1 MAKNISRLKETNF
14 SEYNLR
20 EAYIGNQAEYIAAL
34 RDEAMFSNWGLPV
47 LIKIPVDDLG
57 NLNENNVDEYSN
69 FVDIT
74 WLDTTEIVIPKFND
88 YRQNVSEEGMSA
100 DGVDAIY
107 PLEVLIPSKLHLPRN
122 SRIIFSEY
130 NSKEEKIARE
140 WVVLGTQ
147 MKQLSN
153 SKTYT
158 RIANCVPA
166 RQSLFTSTNT
176 SNGDIWFDYYLSN
189 VYKNLYLRAQGTFWF
204 LRNRVYSN
212 KIYKTYQDS
221 IQEEFPDYP
230 SYEED
235 VLVEMYYDNRNKNIV
250 SSNAKF
256 TIGDT
261 FKLKDLY
268 EQPIRIL
275 INKDTNIYSDLEIVI
290 TNVYENGDIKEF
302 EFNINRGYTEFK
314 ENTYGY
320 LFDNEHNELLCI
332 KLISTTWQDD
342 IYQETV
348 DSSDKVNVKY
358 IVPYRMD
365 SRFISKSVTLSVL
378 N

>member
-14 SEYNLR
+14 SDYNLR
-20 EAYIGNQAEYIAAL
+20 EAYIGNQAEYIAML
-34 RDEAMFSNWGLPV
+34 RDEAMFSTWGLPV
-47 LIKIPVDDLG
+47 LIKIPVDDFG

-69 FVDIT
+69 FVDTT

-88 YRQNVSEEGMSA
+88 YRQNVSEDGMSA

-130 NSKEEKIARE
+130 NSREEKIARE

-166 RQSLFTSTNT
+166 RQSLFTATNT
-176 SNGDIWFDYYLSN
+176 SNGDIWFDYYLSH

-212 KIYKTYQDS
+212 KIYKTYQDI
-221 IQEEFPDYP
+221 IQEQIPEYP
-230 SYEED
+230 SFEEN
-235 VLVEMYYDNRNKNIV
+235 VLVEMYYDNRSKNII
-250 SSNAKF
+250 SSAANFKV
-256 TIGDT
+256 GDVLV
-261 FKLKDLY
+261 LKDLY
-268 EQPIRIL
+268 EQPIKIL
-275 INKDTNIYSDLEIVI
+275 IDRDEDIEVDLEIMVTKI
-290 TNVYENGDIKEF
+290 SDSGEILEF
-302 EFNINRGYTEFK
+302 EFNTDRGYTNFK
-314 ENTYGY
+314 DNAIGY
-320 LFDNEHNELLCI
+320 LFNDNHEEIFSLA
-332 KLISTTWQDD
+332 LISTTWQDD

-348 DSSDKVNVKY
+348 DSSNIKNVKY
-358 IVPYRMD
+358 ISAYRLD
-365 SRFISKSVTLSVL
+365 TRFTAKGITLSVL